1 MARPPMP
8 IGTHGNI
15 KKTQRGPGRW
25 EAFARYR
32 DYDGET
38 RKIKKYGATGAA
50 AERALKEA
58 IRDRAKLSGG
68 NVAEITRDTTLA
80 ELAELWL
87 EKRNVDKLATATM
100 ASYRERVRDQIVPG
114 VGKVRVGEATVGVL
128 DRFSRSIPGDTTA
141 KQTRGVLNGMM
152 RLAAQHDAIDH
163 NPVSEIT
170 KRRPAAK
177 VVLALSVEDFHRY
190 RARAAAWAGANRYGK
205 PRGPEIP
212 DFVDVMAGAGTRI
225 GEGLAL
231 LRSEIV
237 WDEVLV
243 DEETGAEKYV
253 PGRITVSGTIVGNER
268 QPFPKTDAS
277 WREITMPRF
286 AMDALRRV
294 LARDLATDQ
303 DLVFPGRHG
312 GPKTTANTRRQMREA
327 RSHVEHEPV
336 VDGVEPDPHEFDW
349 VTPHVLRKTA
359 ATLIEETFDADHAAK
374 VLGHTSPDI
383 TRRHYIRRA
392 AVAPDVSAALD
403 RLGERPA

>member
-58 IRDRAKLSGG
+58 LRDRAKLSGG
-68 NVAEITRDTTLA
+68 TVAEITRDTTLA

-87 EKRNVDKLATATM
+87 EKRNADRLATATM
-100 ASYRERVRDQIVPG
+100 TSYRERVRDQIIPG

-128 DRFSRSIPGDTTA
+128 DRFIRSIPGDTTA

-170 KRRPAAK
+170 KRRPATKA
-177 VVLALSVEDFHRY
+177 VLSLSVEDFHRY
-190 RARAAAWAGANRYGK
+190 RARAAAWASANRYGK

-243 DEETGAEKYV
+243 DEETGAETYV
-253 PGRITVSGTIVGNER
+253 PGRITVSGTIVGNKR

-294 LARDLATDQ
+294 LARGLATDQ

-312 GPKTTANTRRQMREA
+312 GPKTTANTRRQMRDA
-327 RSHVEHEPV
+327 RSYIEHEPV

-403 RLGERPA
+403 QLGARPA

>member
-1 MARPPMP
+1 MARPPLP
-8 IGTHGNI
+8 IGTHGTI
-15 KKTQRGPGRW
+15 TRTMLSPGRCR
-25 EAFARYR
+25 ARAKYR
-32 DYDGET
+32 DFDGST
-38 RKIKKYGATGAA
+38 RLVERFGKTEAA

-58 IRDRAKLSGG
+58 LRDRAKPTGTVG
-68 NVAEITRDTTLA
+68 EITRDTTLA
-80 ELAELWL
+80 DLAKLWL
-87 EKRNVDKLATATM
+87 EKRESDELAPNTM

-114 VGKVRVGEATVGVL
+114 LGKVRVGEATVGVL
-128 DRFSRSIPGDTTA
+128 DRFIRAVPSGNVARQCRI
-141 KQTRGVLNGMM
+141 VLNGMM

-163 NPVSEIT
+163 NPVAEIT
-170 KRRPAAK
+170 KRRGAK
-177 VVLALSVEDFHRY
+177 KEVRSLSVEDFHRY

-212 DFVDVMAGAGTRI
+212 DFVDVMAGSGTRI

-231 LRSEIV
+231 LRSDIV
-237 WDEVLV
+237 WDRTVV
-243 DEETGAEKYV
+243 DESTKEERYV
-253 PGRITVSGTIVGNER
+253 PGTITVSGTIVKGDR
-268 QPFPKTDAS
+268 QPFPKSHAS
-277 WREITMPRF
+277 WRTLTMPRF

-294 LARDLATDQ
+294 IARDLATDQ

-336 VDGVEPDPHEFDW
+336 VDGVKPDPHEFDW

-383 TRRHYIRRA
+383 TRRHYIQRA

-403 RLGERPA
+403 RLGAP